1 MSSVAIYRERAI
13 IVSASGVGVTRTF
26 EAVTP
31 NTVGDVAERLRAPIL
46 VSPTEDA
53 LRRTT
58 RPNRKAPAL
67 LLGLLENHRKGG
79 TKRVPIQ
86 YAYTGVFG
94 IRFRHLADGGI
105 IIANFQNVSAFAR
118 GQIGIGIKLRFL
130 KDGLRRSAILGFF
143 PQWMQPRRQR
153 RPLGPRW

>member
-67 LLGLLENHRKGG
+67 LLGLLENHRKGVQKGYPFNMPIPASLESGFG
-79 TKRVPIQ
+79 TWLT
-86 YAYTGVFG
+86 AE
-94 IRFRHLADGGI
+94 
-105 IIANFQNVSAFAR
+105 S
-118 GQIGIGIKLRFL
+118 
-130 KDGLRRSAILGFF
+130 
-143 PQWMQPRRQR
+143 
-153 RPLGPRW
+153 